1 MERQRRALKYPRASV
16 RRRHRV
22 TSGELGTGCGGGGVR
37 VWAEVGVGDGKGG
50 GGELQPRGDCS
61 SGAGV
66 IKQPPWRCEAS
77 GEHSGDWCD
86 DGRGI
91 NCWNRYSK

>member
-1 MERQRRALKYPRASV
+1 MG
-16 RRRHRV
+16 
-22 TSGELGTGCGGGGVR
+22 GEGVGGGGG
-37 VWAEVGVGDGKGG
+37 WGLKGGG